1 MSDFS
6 SIMASFSDAHQIQS
20 RIEEIFNS
28 LVSSDFSPDKI
39 SSLKDFTEECLSSSQ
54 SKFLLPLLFDSAKNL
69 AKVIKKN
76 DKEKFSDFRKLIK
89 TLLIINNEQVLSYFE
104 TNLLKEKNPD
114 KFFIFLEENILSNRD
129 ISFMIDSFVQLIDF
143 NFYNYIS
150 IKNFLKK
157 ISKDQKWLIH
167 RLLCFELYTAVT
179 NQIHETASNEKENL
193 KQISEALASYPKYP
207 KPAQYA
213 RLINYILQNTNE
225 HLNILLNHPD
235 ISSHLLES
243 VIISEQRVLA
253 IKNYSIFLFENKG
266 LECFLDFENKLLSN
280 ENLTPYSVLEYSK
293 QVLFATRRSVLKKLI
308 SLKSENELVAFI
320 KNFPEYK
327 SLLMLL

>member
-150 IKNFLKK
+150 IKNF
-157 ISKDQKWLIH
+157 
-167 RLLCFELYTAVT
+167 
-179 NQIHETASNEKENL
+179 
-193 KQISEALASYPKYP
+193 
-207 KPAQYA
+207 
-213 RLINYILQNTNE
+213 
-225 HLNILLNHPD
+225 
-235 ISSHLLES
+235 
-243 VIISEQRVLA
+243 
-253 IKNYSIFLFENKG
+253 
-266 LECFLDFENKLLSN
+266 
-280 ENLTPYSVLEYSK
+280 
-293 QVLFATRRSVLKKLI
+293 
-308 SLKSENELVAFI
+308 
-320 KNFPEYK
+320 
-327 SLLMLL
+327 